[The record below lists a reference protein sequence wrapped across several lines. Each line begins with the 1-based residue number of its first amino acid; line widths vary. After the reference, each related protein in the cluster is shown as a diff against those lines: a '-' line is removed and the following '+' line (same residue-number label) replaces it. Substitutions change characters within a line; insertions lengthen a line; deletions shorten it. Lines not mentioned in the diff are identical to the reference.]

1 MNELQH
7 ISEAKFGPVLVT
19 LNPPFEPTKSTI
31 RGRWSYDH
39 PVLDSKVGGSN
50 IIYIYIYRGSNAYV
64 QAVEAQGE
72 MHLIQNKRGISFAGA
87 YLKYGFHEDGFTS
100 GLRAAFEHLGGVQPP
115 FPIRDPDRHL
125 PGLWTAFLFDF
136 IETSGLR
143 TVTLFLLS
151 LVLSAILFV
160 LRIFVNVD
168 L

>member
-19 LNPPFEPTKSTI
+19 LNPPFEPTKNTI

-39 PVLDSKVGGSN
+39 PVLDSK
-50 IIYIYIYRGSNAYV
+50 
-64 QAVEAQGE
+64 AVEAQGE

-100 GLRAAFEHLGGVQPP
+100 GLRAAVEHLGGVQPP
-115 FPIRDPDRHL
+115 FPIRDPDRHPHP
-125 PGLWTAFLFDF
+125 PGLWMAFLFDF

-143 TVTLFLLS
+143 TVTLYLFS
-151 LVLSAILFV
+151 LVLSTLLFV
-160 LRIFVNVD
+160 LRIFVNID